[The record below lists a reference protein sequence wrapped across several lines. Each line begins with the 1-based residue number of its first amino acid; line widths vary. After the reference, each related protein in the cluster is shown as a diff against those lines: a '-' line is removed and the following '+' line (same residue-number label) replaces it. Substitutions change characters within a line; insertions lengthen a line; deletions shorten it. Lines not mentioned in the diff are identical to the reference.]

1 MPPWTNQRCCPA
13 GCQILLLNGS
23 SGIAVGMASNV
34 PPHNLNELVDALVY
48 MIDRYDNVEEISV
61 DELLQFVKGPDFPT
75 GGLILGL
82 EGVRDVYRSGRGRI
96 TLRGKAEIQEMNNDR
111 FRIVITEIPYMIN
124 LTNLIER
131 IAELAR
137 SGKLEGVSDLRDES
151 DRNGLSI
158 ILELRRGAQP
168 RTVLNQLFKYTPLM
182 TTFSAQIL
190 ALVNGE
196 PLTLTLKKAL
206 QVFVDHRVEVIT
218 RRTEFDLA
226 KAKARSHILE
236 GLMIALANLDE
247 VIQDDPRICG
257 CG

>member
-1 MPPWTNQRCCPA
+1 MLPSRLPN
-13 GCQILLLNGS
+13 LLLNGS

-34 PPHNLNELVDALVY
+34 PPHNLNELVDALIY
-48 MIDRYDNVEEISV
+48 MIDRYDNVDEISV

-75 GGLILGL
+75 GGLILGT
-82 EGVRDVYRSGRGRI
+82 GRRSGCVSFRAWADHCAGQGRDP
-96 TLRGKAEIQEMNNDR
+96 GDEGGR

-168 RTVLNQLFKYTPLM
+168 RTVLNQLYQVHAFDDDLQRPDPG
-182 TTFSAQIL
+182 
-190 ALVNGE
+190 VGE
-196 PLTLTLKKAL
+196 W
-206 QVFVDHRVEVIT
+206 
-218 RRTEFDLA
+218 
-226 KAKARSHILE
+226 
-236 GLMIALANLDE
+236 
-247 VIQDDPRICG
+247 
-257 CG
+257 